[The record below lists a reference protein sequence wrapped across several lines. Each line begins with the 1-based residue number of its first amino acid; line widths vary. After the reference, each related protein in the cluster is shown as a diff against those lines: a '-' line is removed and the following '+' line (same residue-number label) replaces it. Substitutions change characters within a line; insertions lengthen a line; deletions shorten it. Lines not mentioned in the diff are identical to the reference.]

1 MTFTSYVPISSHSLS
16 LSLSPFSFSYSLSF
30 VQIFF
35 WLLPVKTGSISI
47 TGIIYNLCV
56 LETQSL
62 IALGDVGGPSG
73 GQEKPLC
80 TQGFQG
86 RSKILCKGQR
96 LNNTKTER
104 MGEVYGEDNRLCWRI
119 IDPMPRIVVRE
130 RKEERKNENL
140 RLKFMY
146 FLLVTD

>member
-1 MTFTSYVPISSHSLS
+1 MTFTCTSYVPISLSSLS
-16 LSLSPFSFSYSLSF
+16 LSLSLSFYLSLLFIFSYSLPF

-62 IALGDVGGPSG
+62 AALGDVGGPSG

-96 LNNTKTER
+96 LNNTKMER
-104 MGEVYGEDNRLCWRI
+104 MGEVYGEDNRLCWKI
-119 IDPMPRIVVRE
+119 IDPMPRLVVRE
-130 RKEERKNENL
+130 RKEERKNEN
-140 RLKFMY
+140 
-146 FLLVTD
+146 